1 MDIVTLGEFF
11 IDFFGVDTGKDFGDV
26 SAYRPIPGGA
36 PANVA
41 VACSKLGK
49 TSAFIGKVGDDPFGH
64 YLEGVLRAQG
74 VITRGLRFDVSART
88 SLAFVVKK
96 DEHSADFLFY
106 RNPGADML
114 LSVEDLDTEVLSSTS
129 IFHFG
134 SISLIHESYREAT
147 WEAIRQA
154 RRGGAHISFDVNY
167 RSVLWPDAHT
177 ALSAIRSLVPEV
189 DILKVNHEELKL
201 LTGTDDVWRGGP
213 ILLGDNTQLLVVT
226 MGHKGSYFL
235 TPKDEGFV
243 PAFTVKT
250 VDSTG
255 SGDAFMAG
263 VLSALSDIECPP
275 HAVNRQT
282 LARLLR
288 FANACG
294 ALTACKWG
302 VIPAL
307 PSKKEVIAF
316 LKQR

>member
-1 MDIVTLGEFF
+1 MDIVTLGEYCV
-11 IDFFGVDTGKDFGDV
+11 DFFGLDRGKDFGEV
-26 SAYRPIPGGA
+26 SAYRPLPGGA

-41 VACSKLGK
+41 VACAKLEK
-49 TSAFIGKVGDDPFGH
+49 ESAFIGKVGDDPFGH

-74 VITRGLRFDVSART
+74 VFTRGLRFDVSART
-88 SLAFVVKK
+88 SLAFIVKK
-96 DEHSADFLFY
+96 GEHSADFLFY

-114 LSVEDLDTEVLSSTS
+114 LSVGDLDTALLSSTS

-134 SISLIHESYREAT
+134 SISLIHEPYREAT
-147 WEAIRQA
+147 CEALRQA

-167 RSVLWPDAHT
+167 RSVLWPDTDT
-177 ALSAIRSLVPEV
+177 AVSAIRSLISEV
-189 DILKVNHEELKL
+189 DILKVNDEELKL
-201 LTGTDDVWRGGP
+201 LTGTDDVLRGGP
-213 ILLGDNTQLLVVT
+213 ILLGDNTLLLVVT

-263 VLSALSDIECPP
+263 VLCALSDIECAP
-275 HAVNRQT
+275 HAVNRLT

-294 ALTACKWG
+294 ALTARRWG

-307 PSKKEVIAF
+307 PSRKEVIDF